1 MGLEVFKL
9 PAATRPGYELSIA
22 SGNHNQTFRLDSA
35 GSLRL
40 AKPLDYET
48 RREYKLVLLAATRR
62 STAAFDTMTV
72 VVRVLDENDNPPF
85 FPVSRQVHTV
95 KEGNSAGSLVFVAH
109 AVDPD
114 TADTLTYSI
123 VGDVTAE
130 FAIGPVNGRV
140 VAQRGF
146 DYETEPEFN
155 FQLVVEDST
164 GAKASADVTIK
175 VNITFFII
183 DGCSFHYAHTWSKS
197 GISIC

>member
-1 MGLEVFKL
+1 MFNQQYIDLDLTEGSAVGLEVFNLKD
-9 PAATRPGYELSIA
+9 ATRPGYELSIA
-22 SGNHNQTFRLDSA
+22 SGNHNQTFRLDST

-40 AKPLDYET
+40 AKPLDYEM

-62 STAAFDTMTV
+62 SAAAAFDTMTV

-175 VNITFFII
+175 VI
-183 DGCSFHYAHTWSKS
+183 
-197 GISIC
+197 